1 MNDFGEVCYVVS
13 KHETHNAV
21 PLHKIHYIF
30 CSKNGNV
37 IMEVDNGFSYER
49 KHVSAI
55 NIHQIDLFSQY
66 IFEIYEH
73 REHGKI
79 IAKEN
84 LVPGKYYFKGNL
96 IRCILEIIKNN
107 WWDWTYDKIILGP
120 KESWLPHYTSY
131 DSIYRYFY
139 DTVPP
144 ELKSEFSL
152 GFI

>member
-66 IFEIYEH
+66 IFEIYEQTS
-73 REHGKI
+73 
-79 IAKEN
+79 
-84 LVPGKYYFKGNL
+84 V
-96 IRCILEIIKNN
+96 
-107 WWDWTYDKIILGP
+107 
-120 KESWLPHYTSY
+120 YTTFLSPY
-131 DSIYRYFY
+131 LYGFRKRYNTEY
-139 DTVPP
+139 
-144 ELKSEFSL
+144 
-152 GFI
+152 